1 MIVKGLDLSHY
12 INESRNGERER
23 EKESTAEGKRERHV
37 DIIGS
42 DAPFC
47 LVT

>member
-12 INESRNGERER
+12 INESRNGER